1 MYACRFDRNASQVV
15 PDDGL
20 PAEDLPHHDELLLAN
35 GLRHDRAARPED
47 PDVRVQLGSQG
58 GQVRRLGDA
67 GVGPV
72 AGVLDGAHEER
83 RLAEVQEEGI
93 GHLRVRLAQR
103 TVFVILSG
111 T

>member
-1 MYACRFDRNASQVV
+1 MNT
-15 PDDGL
+15 
-20 PAEDLPHHDELLLAN
+20 
-35 GLRHDRAARPED
+35 
-47 PDVRVQLGSQG
+47 SQG
-58 GQVRRLGDA
+58 VQVLRLGHA

-83 RLAEVQEEGI
+83 GLAEVQEEGV

-103 TVFVILSG
+103 TVLAILSG